1 MGEEQAVSVTFP
13 PPPPFYH
20 DFTAAHVARLAEL
33 QQEAAAEAQSP
44 QPHAQLGGVAVP
56 SAAPGKKKPAP
67 APPRLA
73 GLPPPLR
80 RLQPP
85 PEPADG
91 TWRVFGA
98 LYRLVDE
105 LPSLDDAEGV
115 TRLFPPADERDRD
128 GKGFDRATIL
138 KRLAKSLLLNFLE
151 FVGILSL
158 NPDDVRFCPRS
169 TLFCRYP
176 TDSRSPAPRR
186 PRRSWTTSTPSLSTS
201 TTSSTSTG
209 RTRRASRSSA

>member
-1 MGEEQAVSVTFP
+1 MMAEPEMAEEQAVSVTFP

-20 DFTAAHVARLAEL
+20 DFTTANVARLAEL
-33 QQEAAAEAQSP
+33 QQQQAEADVEAAQSP

-56 SAAPGKKKPAP
+56 SSSSSSLSYPPEKPVR
-67 APPRLA
+67 PRRLE
-73 GLPPPLR
+73 GLPPALR

-98 LYRLVDE
+98 VYRLVDE

-151 FVGILSL
+151 FIGILSL
-158 NPDDVRFCPRS
+158 NPDDVRLSSCF
-169 TLFCRYP
+169 
-176 TDSRSPAPRR
+176 
-186 PRRSWTTSTPSLSTS
+186 SLPFPL
-201 TTSSTSTG
+201 
-209 RTRRASRSSA
+209 ASLVIAFLLSYG